1 MRASI
6 IIPVWNGAS
15 VIVRCLD
22 ALLPQLSPRDE
33 VICID
38 NASPDDS
45 AVLIEKYNSRV
56 YLIRQPVN
64 LGFAG
69 AINAGMQVTR
79 GDILILLNQDCIVQ
93 PGWLDTLSDGL
104 LERSGIGIA
113 GCRILNPDGTPNH
126 VGARIRR
133 PDAYGVHLTKVD
145 ELARG
150 LEYVTGAAFA
160 IRREVLETIGDFDE
174 GFYPAYYEDADY
186 CYRAR
191 QHGYEIAC
199 ILDAEAI
206 HLCSSQEWQAD
217 TFKYAGNHHRSR
229 YRFVCK
235 HFTPEEL
242 DAFFAAEQ
250 AALQTE
256 RYFDHTIGRALAARD
271 ILRGLSDI
279 LTRRTVDLGG
289 VVSTTHHRHL
299 ERGFT
304 SIFREA
310 FTVAK
315 RQFQSSSAP
324 LPSVPSYSFP
334 AVDLEDSSLVE
345 RERALWACLIDAPVT
360 DNPSIMYKITRLLKR
375 VTRTLSGE
383 EARLL
388 AELHVVQTERL
399 AHVYKMN
406 QRSIDLMVQTL
417 QQQHHCFK
425 ELCDACLTQAEQRI
439 KLLEMLVEYDY
450 R

>member
-1 MRASI
+1 MGISV
-6 IIPVWNGAS
+6 IIPIYNGVS
-15 VIVRCLD
+15 VISQCLD
-22 ALLPQLSPRDE
+22 ALLPQLGSLDE
-33 VICID
+33 VICVD
-38 NASPDDS
+38 NHSWDDS
-45 AVLIEKYNSRV
+45 VKLVERCGVRVRLIHE
-56 YLIRQPVN
+56 PVN

-69 AINAGMQVTR
+69 AVNAGIEVAQ
-79 GDILILLNQDCIVQ
+79 GDIFILINQDCILKH
-93 PGWLDTLSDGL
+93 GTLNALASRL
-104 LERSGIGIA
+104 SKNSRIGIA
-113 GCRILNPDGTPNH
+113 GCKIYNPDGSLDH
-126 VGARIRR
+126 IGARVRR
-133 PDAYGVHLTKVD
+133 PDAYGVHLTEVN
-145 ELARG
+145 EFARG
-150 LEYVTGAAFA
+150 VEYVTGAVFA
-160 IRREVLETIGDFDE
+160 LRRDVWNTVGSFDE

-191 QHGYEIAC
+191 QHGYEIVC

-206 HLCSSQEWQAD
+206 HLRSTREWQSD
-217 TFKYAGNHHRSR
+217 TFKYAADHHRSR

-315 RQFQSSSAP
+315 RRAQLSSSAS

-345 RERALWACLIDAPVT
+345 RERVLWECLIDAPVT
-360 DNPSIMYKITRLLKR
+360 DNPDIVYKFVRLLKHIKR
-375 VTRTLSGE
+375 ILSGE

-399 AHVYKMN
+399 AHVYK
-406 QRSIDLMVQTL
+406 LY
-417 QQQHHCFK
+417 
-425 ELCDACLTQAEQRI
+425 DARLTQMEQRI
-439 KLLEMLVEYDY
+439 KLLEMLDARLTQTEQRIKLLQMLVEYDY